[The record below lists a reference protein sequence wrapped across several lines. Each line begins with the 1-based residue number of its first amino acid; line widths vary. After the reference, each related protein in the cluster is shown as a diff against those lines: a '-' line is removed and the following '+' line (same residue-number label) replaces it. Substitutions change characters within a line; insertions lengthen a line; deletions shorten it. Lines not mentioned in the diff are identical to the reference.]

1 MPPMNPAPPP
11 PSPAPTPGV
20 LPAPAAR
27 PAALAPGAGAPA
39 LWALLPCAGTGTRAL
54 QPGAVAALPKQYQ
67 GVAGQPLVLH
77 TLAAFAAVPRLRG
90 TLVAVAPGDR
100 FLDAYTPPEAPFFVV
115 DCGGATRADSVL
127 GGLKALLAR
136 GAQDSDWALVHDAAR
151 CLVTP
156 AQIDAL
162 IDACLG
168 DSVGGL
174 LAHKLAD
181 TLKTASAGP
190 GGVRVLSTLDRS
202 DKWLAQTPQ
211 MFRIGML
218 REALARFGGAGATD
232 EASAIEAMG
241 LHPRLVPGSAVNFK
255 VTYLEDFA
263 LAQAVLSQRVQ
274 GATVERFGGARGQAS
289 DLPARTLF

>member
-1 MPPMNPAPPP
+1 M
-11 PSPAPTPGV
+11 
-20 LPAPAAR
+20 
-27 PAALAPGAGAPA
+27 PA

-54 QPGAVAALPKQYQ
+54 QPGAVAGLPKQYQ
-67 GVAGQPLVLH
+67 SVAGQPLVLH
-77 TLAAFAAVPRLRG
+77 TLTAFAAVPRLGG

-100 FLDAYTPPEAPFFVV
+100 FLAAHAGAGAAFSVA

-136 GAQDSDWALVHDAAR
+136 GAQDSDWVLVHDAAR
-151 CLVTP
+151 CLVTS

-174 LAHKLAD
+174 LAHRLAD
-181 TLKTASAGP
+181 TLKIASAGP
-190 GGVRVLSTLDRS
+190 GSVRAVSTLERS

-218 REALARFGGAGATD
+218 REALSRFGGASATD
-232 EASAIEAMG
+232 EASAIEALG
-241 LHPRLVPGSAVNFK
+241 LQPLLVPGSALNFK
-255 VTYLEDFA
+255 VTYTEDFA
-263 LAQAVLSQRVQ
+263 LAEAVLVQRMQ
-274 GATVERFGGARGQAS
+274 DAT
-289 DLPARTLF
+289 L